1 MQLKS
6 TLLFLASL
14 ATFTSALPH
23 TKRGGD
29 WTSTPSNGQF
39 ATEAF
44 GKRNSANSGT
54 IDLYQGNTGDPWG
67 SNIAEI
73 SASDAPRYKYVAE
86 VSGQNKEPWKVRFW
100 NKFGPDGKQ
109 DGHYGQSALEFTL
122 SPGEKKY
129 VAFDEN
135 TQGGLT
141 AVPAG
146 EEFSTGQWGAYAST
160 YGEFDFGN
168 GENSKW
174 VGFDV
179 SAIQAEKAGKPIQG
193 MQICD
198 AKGST
203 CSSISGG
210 GKNVHN
216 AYMDAQ
222 EHIGGIGGNLPAGP
236 ARLAIVIAYE
246 G

>member
-14 ATFTSALPH
+14 ASFSSALPH
-23 TKRGGD
+23 SKRGGD
-29 WTSTPSNGQF
+29 WTSTPEDGQA

-44 GKRNSANSGT
+44 GNRNMANAGS
-54 IDLYQGNTGDPWG
+54 IDLYEGNTGDPWG

-73 SASDAPRYKYVAE
+73 SASDAPRYMYVAE
-86 VSGQNKEPWKVRFW
+86 VSGQNTEPWKVRFW

-109 DGHYGQSALEFTL
+109 DGHYGQSALEFSL

-135 TQGGLT
+135 TQGGMT
-141 AVPAG
+141 AVPEG
-146 EEFSTGQWGAYAST
+146 EEFPTGDMGAYAST

-168 GENSKW
+168 QDNNGW

-179 SAIQAEKAGKPIQG
+179 SAIQAQMAGLPVQG

-198 AKGST
+198 AGGST
-203 CSSISGG
+203 CSSISDG
-210 GKNVHN
+210 GKNIQN
-216 AYMDAQ
+216 AYSQAETD
-222 EHIGGIGGNLPAGP
+222 IGGIGANLPAGP
-236 ARLAIVIAYE
+236 ARLAIVIDYK